1 VLRLLAL
8 SSLLFAAASASAR
21 SASEWTGFYAGAHAG
36 AAFAHASGSGE
47 KLDPNGIG
55 THGTN
60 TATLDW
66 AGFLG
71 GAQIGYDAMTPGRWV
86 FGGVVEASGST
97 LKKSYTGTSSDGT
110 SYKTAT
116 TPILGAL
123 RGRVGY
129 APGSVLYYA
138 TAGLASSRAH
148 LKNVQGPC
156 AGDPTCSSSPV
167 PLGTTNAG
175 STFTFGWTAGAGA
188 ELRIGSHWT
197 TGLEYLFEDHAKAK
211 IEMPSFN
218 RTDKFQFLLHV
229 ARLTASYR
237 F

>member
-1 VLRLLAL
+1 MIRLLMMFP
-8 SSLLFAAASASAR
+8 LLFAAAAASAESASD
-21 SASEWTGFYAGAHAG
+21 WTGFYAGAHAG
-36 AAFAHASGSGE
+36 ATFAHASGSGQ

-71 GAQIGYDAMTPGRWV
+71 GAHLGYDAMTAGRWV

-97 LKKSYTGTSSDGT
+97 LEKKYTGVSSDGT
-110 SYKTAT
+110 SFKTAT
-116 TPILGAL
+116 TPILGAV
-123 RGRVGY
+123 RARFGY
-129 APGSVLYYA
+129 APGRAHYYA
-138 TAGLASSRAH
+138 TAGLAWSRVR

-156 AGDPTCSSSPV
+156 AADPTCTSSPV
-167 PLGTTNAG
+167 SLGTTDVG

-188 ELRIGSHWT
+188 ELRLGSHWT